1 MIELKQ
7 AQGKSGNKSGKKSSS
22 CCELEAIVS
31 FDERGQLVFP
41 KDVRKKFNLKAGE
54 KFAMVSCI
62 NEKGLG
68 CFTLV
73 KTEAIN
79 DLVTQSLSPMLNG
92 LTK

>member
-7 AQGKSGNKSGKKSSS
+7 AKGKSKNKSGEKSNS

-41 KDVRKKFNLKAGE
+41 KDVRKKFDLKAGE
-54 KFAMVSCI
+54 KFAMVSCK
-62 NEKGLG
+62 NEKGLC

-73 KTEAIN
+73 KTDAIN
-79 DLVTQSLSPMLNG
+79 DLVTQTLSPMLGG
-92 LTK
+92 LIK